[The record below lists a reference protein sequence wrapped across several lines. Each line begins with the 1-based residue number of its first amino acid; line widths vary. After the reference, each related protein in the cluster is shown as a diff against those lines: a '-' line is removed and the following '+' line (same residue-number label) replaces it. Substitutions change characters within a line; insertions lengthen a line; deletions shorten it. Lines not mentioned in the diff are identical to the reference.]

1 MTVFKVNKPQHIA
14 IVMDGNGRWAKAQG
28 KVRTDGHKAGFKAVQ
43 EIIKA
48 CVQRDIRYLTVF
60 AFSSE
65 NWNRPKSE
73 VATLMQ
79 LFTRALKDDMADL
92 RENGV
97 EVGLIG
103 DISKFSTTIQKLAL
117 RAKNTPPEQVRLTL
131 NLAVN
136 YGGRWD
142 ITQAAKK
149 LAAEVAK
156 GELKLA
162 DIDEESFNSFLATT
176 DVPDPD
182 LVIRTSGEQRIS
194 NFLLWQSAYAEY
206 YFTDVLW
213 PDFTP
218 LELDKALL
226 EFSKRNRRY
235 GLTAEQIKVSA

>member
-1 MTVFKVNKPQHIA
+1 MVNKPEHIA

-79 LFTRALKDDMADL
+79 LFTTALKDDIGDL

-97 EVGLIG
+97 EVKLIG
-103 DISKFSTTIQKLAL
+103 DISKFSSTIQKLAM
-117 RAKNTPPEQVRLTL
+117 RAQNTPPEQVRLTL
-131 NLAVN
+131 SLAVN

-142 ITQAAKK
+142 IVQAAKK
-149 LAAEVAK
+149 LAMQVAK
-156 GELKLA
+156 GELQA
-162 DIDEESFNSFLATT
+162 TDISEQSFSAAMVTSGM
-176 DVPDPD
+176 PDPD

-194 NFLLWQSAYAEY
+194 NFLLWQCAYAEY

-213 PDFTP
+213 PNFTP

-226 EFSKRNRRY
+226 DFSKRNRRY
-235 GLTAEQIKVSA
+235 GLTSEQTKASA

>member
-1 MTVFKVNKPQHIA
+1 MKKPKHIA

-28 KVRTDGHKAGFKAVQ
+28 KARTDGHEAGFQAAQ

-48 CVQRDIRYLTVF
+48 CVQRDIRFLTVF

-73 VATLMQ
+73 VSILMK
-79 LFTRALKDDMADL
+79 LFTKALKDDVADL
-92 RENGV
+92 RKNGV
-97 EVGLIG
+97 EVRLIG
-103 DISKFSTTIQKLAL
+103 DISKFSSTIQNLAL
-117 RAKNTPPEQVRLTL
+117 RAQNTPPEQVRLTL

-142 ITQAAKK
+142 VIQAAQQ
-149 LAAEVAK
+149 LAVKVAK
-156 GELKLA
+156 GELKPS
-162 DIDEESFNSFLATT
+162 DIDESSFDSVMATAGM
-176 DVPDPD
+176 PDPD

-206 YFTDVLW
+206 YFTDIFW

-218 LELDKALL
+218 LELDKALID
-226 EFSKRNRRY
+226 FSTRNRRY
-235 GLTAEQIKVSA
+235 GLTTEQVKVSA

>member
-103 DISKFSTTIQKLAL
+103 DISKFSATIQKLAL

-149 LAAEVAK
+149 LAAKVAK

-176 DVPDPD
+176 DIPDPD

>member
-1 MTVFKVNKPQHIA
+1 MIKKPKHVA

-28 KVRTDGHKAGFKAVQ
+28 KARTDGHKAGFKVVK
-43 EIIKA
+43 EIVKA

-65 NWNRPKSE
+65 NWNRPKTE

-79 LFTRALKDDMADL
+79 LFTKALKDDIGDL
-92 RENGV
+92 RKNGV
-97 EVGLIG
+97 QVKLVG
-103 DISKFSTTIQKLAL
+103 DISKFSATIQKLAIH
-117 RAKNTPPEQVRLTL
+117 AQKTPPEEIRLTL

-142 ITQAAKK
+142 IVQAAKK
-149 LAAEVAK
+149 LAQQVLDGDINISE
-156 GELKLA
+156 
-162 DIDEESFNSFLATT
+162 IDEASLGSMLATAS
-176 DVPDPD
+176 DPDPD

-218 LELDKALL
+218 LEFDKALL
-226 EFSKRNRRY
+226 DYSQRNRRY
-235 GLTAEQIKVSA
+235 GLTAEQIKASA

>member
-1 MTVFKVNKPQHIA
+1 
-14 IVMDGNGRWAKAQG
+14 MDGNGRWAKAQG
-28 KVRTDGHKAGFKAVQ
+28 KVRTDGHEAGFKAVQ

-73 VATLMQ
+73 VSTLMQ
-79 LFTRALKDDMADL
+79 IFTKALKDDVADL
-92 RENGV
+92 RKNGV
-97 EVGLIG
+97 EIRLIG
-103 DISKFSTTIQKLAL
+103 DISKFNVTIQKLAM
-117 RAKNTPPEQVRLTL
+117 RAQNATPEEVRLTL

-142 ITQAAKK
+142 ITQAAQQ
-149 LAAEVAK
+149 LAVKVAK
-156 GELKLA
+156 GEIKPS
-162 DIDEESFNSFLATT
+162 DINESSFDSVMATT
-176 DVPDPD
+176 GTPDPD

-226 EFSKRNRRY
+226 DFSKRNRRF
-235 GLTAEQIKVSA
+235 GLTTEQRTVSA

>member
-1 MTVFKVNKPQHIA
+1 MKKPKHIA

-28 KVRTDGHKAGFKAVQ
+28 KARTDGHEAGFQAAQ

-48 CVQRDIRYLTVF
+48 CVQRDIRFLTVF

-73 VATLMQ
+73 VSILMK
-79 LFTRALKDDMADL
+79 LFTKALKDDVADL
-92 RENGV
+92 RKNGV
-97 EVGLIG
+97 EVRLIG
-103 DISKFSTTIQKLAL
+103 DISKFSSTIQNLAL
-117 RAKNTPPEQVRLTL
+117 RAQNTPPEQVRLTI

-142 ITQAAKK
+142 VIQAAQQ
-149 LAAEVAK
+149 LAVKVAK
-156 GELKLA
+156 GELKPF
-162 DIDEESFNSFLATT
+162 DIDESSFDSVMATAGM
-176 DVPDPD
+176 PDPD

-206 YFTDVLW
+206 YFTDILW

-226 EFSKRNRRY
+226 DFSTRNRRY
-235 GLTAEQIKVSA
+235 GLTTEQVKVSA

>member
-1 MTVFKVNKPQHIA
+1 MINKPKHIA
-14 IVMDGNGRWAKAQG
+14 IVMDGNGRWAEAQG
-28 KVRTDGHKAGFKAVQ
+28 KARTEGHKAGFTAIQ

-65 NWNRPKSE
+65 NWNRPKTE

-79 LFTRALKDDMADL
+79 IFTKALKDDVGNL
-92 RENGV
+92 RDNGV
-97 EVGLIG
+97 HLQMLG
-103 DISKFSTTIQKLAL
+103 DISKFSSTIQKLAH
-117 RAKNTPPEQVRLTL
+117 RAQNTPPEEVRLTL
-131 NLAVN
+131 NLAVS

-142 ITQAAKK
+142 ITQAATQ
-149 LAAEVAK
+149 LAMKVAK
-156 GELKLA
+156 GELSVS
-162 DIDEESFNSFLATT
+162 DIDESMFSSMLVTANM
-176 DVPDPD
+176 PDPD

-206 YFTDVLW
+206 YFTETLW

-226 EFSKRNRRY
+226 EYSKRDRRY
-235 GLTAEQIKVSA
+235 GQTAKQVKASA

>member
-1 MTVFKVNKPQHIA
+1 MIKKPTHVA

-28 KVRTDGHKAGFKAVQ
+28 KVRTDGHNAGFKAVK
-43 EIIKA
+43 EIVKA

-65 NWNRPKSE
+65 NWNRPKTE

-79 LFTRALKDDMADL
+79 LFTKALKDDIGDL
-92 RENGV
+92 RKNGV
-97 EVGLIG
+97 QVKLVG
-103 DISKFSTTIQKLAL
+103 DISKFNATIQKLAI
-117 RAKNTPPEQVRLTL
+117 RAQKTPPEETRLTL

-142 ITQAAKK
+142 IVQAAKK
-149 LAAEVAK
+149 LAQQALDGDINTSE
-156 GELKLA
+156 
-162 DIDEESFNSFLATT
+162 IDEISLGALLATA
-176 DVPDPD
+176 DDPDPD
-182 LVIRTSGEQRIS
+182 LVIRTSGEKRIS

-226 EFSKRNRRY
+226 DYSQRNRRY
-235 GLTAEQIKVSA
+235 GLTAEQIKASA

>member
-1 MTVFKVNKPQHIA
+1 VNKPEHIA

-28 KVRTDGHKAGFKAVQ
+28 KVRTDGHKAGFKAIQ

-73 VATLMQ
+73 VSTLMQ
-79 LFTRALKDDMADL
+79 IFTRALKDDVADL
-92 RENGV
+92 HKNGV
-97 EVGLIG
+97 EVRLIG
-103 DISKFSTTIQKLAL
+103 DISKFNSTIQKLAL
-117 RAKNTPPEQVRLTL
+117 RAQNTPPEEVRLTL

-142 ITQAAKK
+142 ITQAAQK
-149 LAAEVAK
+149 LATKVAK
-156 GELKLA
+156 GEIKPS
-162 DIDEESFNSFLATT
+162 DITESSVSSVMATT
-176 DVPDPD
+176 GIPDPD

-226 EFSKRNRRY
+226 DFSKRNRRY
-235 GLTAEQIKVSA
+235 GLTTEQAKFSA

>member
-1 MTVFKVNKPQHIA
+1 MKKPKHIA

-28 KVRTDGHKAGFKAVQ
+28 KARTDGHEAGFQAAQ

-48 CVQRDIRYLTVF
+48 CVQRDIRFLTVF

-73 VATLMQ
+73 VSILMK
-79 LFTRALKDDMADL
+79 LFTKALKDDVADL
-92 RENGV
+92 RKNGV
-97 EVGLIG
+97 EVRLIG
-103 DISKFSTTIQKLAL
+103 DISKFSSTIQNLAL
-117 RAKNTPPEQVRLTL
+117 RAQNTPPEQVRLTL

-142 ITQAAKK
+142 VIQAAQQ
-149 LAAEVAK
+149 LAVKVAK
-156 GELKLA
+156 GELKPS
-162 DIDEESFNSFLATT
+162 DIDESSFDSVMATAGM
-176 DVPDPD
+176 PDPD

-206 YFTDVLW
+206 YFTDILW

-226 EFSKRNRRY
+226 DFSTRSRRY
-235 GLTAEQIKVSA
+235 GLTTEQVKVSA

>member
-1 MTVFKVNKPQHIA
+1 MINKPKHIA
-14 IVMDGNGRWAKAQG
+14 IVMDGNGRWAEARGKA
-28 KVRTDGHKAGFKAVQ
+28 RTDGHKAGFIAVQ

-65 NWNRPKSE
+65 NWNRPKTE

-79 LFTRALKDDMADL
+79 IFTKALKDDVGNL
-92 RENGV
+92 RDNGV
-97 EVGLIG
+97 HLQMLG
-103 DISKFSTTIQKLAL
+103 DISKFSATIQKLAH
-117 RAKNTPPEQVRLTL
+117 RAQSTPPEEVRLTL

-142 ITQAAKK
+142 IAQAASK
-149 LAAEVAK
+149 LAKKVAK
-156 GELKLA
+156 GELSA
-162 DIDEESFNSFLATT
+162 SDIDESLISSMLVTA
-176 DVPDPD
+176 DMPDPD

-206 YFTDVLW
+206 YFTDTLW

-226 EFSKRNRRY
+226 EYSKRDRRY
-235 GLTAEQIKVSA
+235 GQTSQQVKASA

>member
-1 MTVFKVNKPQHIA
+1 
-14 IVMDGNGRWAKAQG
+14 MDGNGRWAKAQG
-28 KVRTDGHKAGFKAVQ
+28 KSRADGHKAGFKAVQ

-65 NWNRPKSE
+65 NWNRPKPEIS
-73 VATLMQ
+73 ALMQ
-79 LFTRALKDDMADL
+79 LFTKALKDDIADL
-92 RENGV
+92 RNNGV
-97 EVGLIG
+97 EVKLIG
-103 DISKFSTTIQKLAL
+103 DISKFNSTIQKLAL
-117 RAKNTPPEQVRLTL
+117 RAQKTRPEQVRLTL

-142 ITQAAKK
+142 IAQAAQQ
-149 LAAEVAK
+149 LAVKVAK
-156 GELKLA
+156 GQLKPS
-162 DIDEESFNSFLATT
+162 DIDESSFDAVMATAGM
-176 DVPDPD
+176 PDPD

-206 YFTDVLW
+206 HFTDILW

-226 EFSKRNRRY
+226 DFSKRTRRY
-235 GLTAEQIKVSA
+235 GLTDEQVKVSA